1 MLDSS
6 RNTSESLKNDTNT
19 LATMELK
26 SLLKINKIN
35 SWSVGNKLSAKSLAN
50 GKTLSFAF

>member
-50 GKTLSFAF
+50 GKTLSLAF